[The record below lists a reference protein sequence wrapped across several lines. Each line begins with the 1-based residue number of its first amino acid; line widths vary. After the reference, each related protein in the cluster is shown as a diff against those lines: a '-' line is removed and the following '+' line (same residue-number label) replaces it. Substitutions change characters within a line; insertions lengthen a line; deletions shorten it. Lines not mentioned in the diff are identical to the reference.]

1 MKVENRT
8 FIVSGGSS
16 GLGLSTT
23 EYILQE
29 KGFVAILDLKQL
41 DATAFGPAQSR
52 VKFWELDITQVE
64 DIAKVVEEV
73 VSWAKQTGALLG
85 GIVNCAGV
93 ATAAK
98 IIGADGQPHSLDV
111 WNFVLDINLTG
122 TFNLTRIACQ
132 YLVKVPPEGPD
143 GERGVVIMVASSAAF
158 EGQPGQIAYSA
169 TKGAVASMT
178 LPMARDLERH
188 GIRVVTI
195 APGAFIT
202 PMTNVMSKKTQ
213 NSISRD
219 LLFPR
224 RMGEAHFRESC
235 DLDVTL
241 IWVLQLITAMA
252 MAIAIELSSDRAND
266 VAHWQDL
273 FPSLFVYALNFYQ
286 PLALLSVY
294 DKTNLI
300 DLATALSQSG
310 VRLLGSGGTAKKI
323 RDAGLTVEDVADIT
337 KAPEMLGGRVKT
349 LHPVVH
355 GGILARDIPSDHQDL
370 AAQSIAP
377 ISIVVCNLY
386 PFTSAISLPGCTLAD
401 AVEEIDIGGVTLLR
415 AAAKNHARVS
425 VLSDPSDYAGFV
437 RAWTEGKGDVGAAL
451 RRRLALKAFETTA
464 RYDAAI
470 SGYFRE
476 QYADAAGGEG
486 FAGPAQRLAL
496 RYGANPHQKPAQAFV
511 TEGEIPFKVLFGAPG
526 YINLLDALNSYALVK
541 ELQEA
546 LGLPAA
552 ASFKHVSPA
561 GAAIGLE
568 LNDTEAKVYGVD
580 DLKEPLTL
588 LAAAY
593 ARARGAGADR
603 MSSYGDFIALSAPCD
618 LATARIIS
626 REVSD
631 GVVAPGYLPEAL
643 EVLRKKKGGKYCV
656 LEIDPNYVPGEVE
669 TRQVYGVSLQQ
680 RRNNA
685 KIDAKLFDNIVSKS
699 KALPKSAVTDLI
711 VATLALKYTQSNSV
725 AYAYRGSIIG
735 LGAGQQSRIHCTRL
749 AGSKAD
755 NWWLRHHPR
764 VLGLPFKKAVKR
776 AEKANAI
783 DLFVGGE
790 VLEGGERA
798 QWEGL
803 FEEIP
808 PPLSAQ
814 ERTDHARQ
822 FDDVACSSD
831 AFFPFPDN
839 VHRAK
844 KSGVRYLAAP
854 SGSVMDEECINA
866 ADEHGIVFAH
876 TPLRLFH
883 H

>member
-1 MKVENRT
+1 MKIENRT

-16 GLGLSTT
+16 GLGLSTV
-23 EYILQE
+23 ESILQE
-29 KGFVAILDLKQL
+29 GGYVAILDLKKP
-41 DATAFGPAQSR
+41 DAPAIGPAASR
-52 VKFWELDITQVE
+52 VHFWELDVTKVDDIT
-64 DIAKVVEEV
+64 KVVEQV
-73 VSWAKQTGALLG
+73 ISWTKQTGAPLG
-85 GIVNCAGV
+85 GIINCAGV
-93 ATAAK
+93 GRAEK
-98 IIGADGQPHSLDV
+98 IIGSGGKPHSLDK
-111 WNFVLDINLTG
+111 WNFSIGVNLTG
-122 TFNLTRIACQ
+122 TFNLTRIACT
-132 YLVKVPPEGPD
+132 YLVDVPPEGPD
-143 GERGVVIMVASSAAF
+143 GERGVVVMVASSAAF

-169 TKGAVASMT
+169 TKGALVSMT
-178 LPMARDLERH
+178 LPMARDLERY

-195 APGAFIT
+195 APGAFIS
-202 PMTNVMSKKTQ
+202 PMTNVMTKKTRE
-213 NSISRD
+213 SISRD

-224 RMGEAHFRESC
+224 RMGQPHEFAQTVKWILES
-235 DLDVTL
+235 
-241 IWVLQLITAMA
+241 
-252 MAIAIELSSDRAND
+252 
-266 VAHWQDL
+266 
-273 FPSLFVYALNFYQ
+273 
-286 PLALLSVY
+286 LLSVY

-323 RDAGLTVEDVADIT
+323 RDAGLSVEDVADIT

-355 GGILARDIPSDHQDL
+355 GGILARDIPSDQQDL
-370 AAQSIAP
+370 AVHSIAP

-386 PFTSAISLPGCTLAD
+386 PFTSTISRPGCTLAD

-415 AAAKNHARVS
+415 AAAKNHERVS
-425 VLSDPSDYAGFV
+425 VLSDPADYADFMK
-437 RAWTEGKGDVGAAL
+437 AWKEGRGDVGAAL
-451 RRRLALKAFETTA
+451 RSRLALKAFEMTA
-464 RYDAAI
+464 KYDAAI

-476 QYADAAGGEG
+476 QYADASGGDK
-486 FAGPAQRLAL
+486 FSGPVQRLAL

-511 TEGEIPFKVLFGAPG
+511 AEGELPFKVLFGAPG

-546 LGLPAA
+546 LDLPAA

-568 LNDTEAKVYGVD
+568 LSDTEK
-580 DLKEPLTL
+580 KPLTP

-593 ARARGAGADR
+593 SRARGADR

-618 LATARIIS
+618 LATARVIS

-631 GVVAPGYLPEAL
+631 GVIAPGYSQEAL
-643 EVLRKKKGGKYCV
+643 DIWVRFATPINMYHVNLV
-656 LEIDPNYVPGEVE
+656 PQIDANWAPGEVE

-680 RRNNA
+680 RRNDAVIN
-685 KIDAKLFDNIVSKS
+685 AKLFNNIVSKN
-699 KALPKSAVTDLI
+699 KNLPENAINDLI

-725 AYAYRGSIIG
+725 AYAHHGSIIG

-764 VLGLPFKKAVKR
+764 VLALPFKKGVKR
-776 AEKANAI
+776 ADKANAI

-790 VLEGGERA
+790 VLEGGEKA
-798 QWEGL
+798 QWESL
-803 FEEIP
+803 FDEVP
-808 PPLSAQ
+808 APLSSE
-814 ERTDHARQ
+814 ERADHAKQ
-822 FDDVACSSD
+822 LDGVACSSD

-839 VHRAK
+839 VHRVR

-854 SGSVMDEECINA
+854 SGSVMDEECIKA
-866 ADEHGIVFAH
+866 ADEHDIIFAH